1 MLVTPG
7 EQIVSKIDKKNVS
20 IEHGTYAVKSD
31 NESLVSI
38 RASRFG
44 TLESCVKRNNAS
56 AIQEYKISQSGP
68 QYGLPKMGQVVIGK
82 VIHISHRIATVQ
94 LQLIIMENETHI
106 ICYDGYQGLVKAPMN
121 IDNQSSNIPLYSC
134 IRVSDVIRAR
144 VLAIGLYQTFYLDI
158 QGESQLGV
166 LRSWCPITKDPM
178 QMIASD
184 QSSIISHVQCPTCR
198 HIEQRK
204 CAITSH

>member
-20 IEHGTYAVKSD
+20 IEHGIYAVQSD
-31 NESLVSI
+31 NTSFVSI

-44 TLESCVKRNNAS
+44 ALESCVKRNNTG
-56 AIQEYKISQSGP
+56 AIQEYKVSQSGT
-68 QYGLPKMGQVVIGK
+68 QYGFPKMGQVVIGK

-94 LQLIIMENETHI
+94 LQLIIMEDGTHS

-121 IDNQSSNIPLYSC
+121 IDNQTSSVPLYSC

-158 QGESQLGV
+158 HGESQLGV

-178 QMIASD
+178 QIIASD
-184 QSSIISHVQCPTCR
+184 QPSILSHVQCPTCH